1 MNELSEGEIKATIL
15 YKLVRRGC
23 WGERYFPL
31 DTLVNWLGKKIKNDG
46 KTVREAVA
54 SLESNR
60 YLLLH
65 KRGETASLNPRMKGQ
80 VIAFIKRYIRVRGC
94 PEKNRIVYSY

>member
-1 MNELSEGEIKATIL
+1 MNELSEGEIKATVL

-46 KTVREAVA
+46 KAVREAVA
-54 SLESNR
+54 SLER
-60 YLLLH
+60 EGYLLPH
-65 KRGETASLNPRMKGQ
+65 KKGDTISLNPKATQEIITFVKKYLGLWL
-80 VIAFIKRYIRVRGC
+80 
-94 PEKNRIVYSY
+94 

>member
-23 WGERYFPL
+23 WGECYFPL
-31 DTLVNWLGKKIKNDG
+31 DTLVNWLGKKIKNDD

-54 SLESNR
+54 SLESNG

-65 KRGETASLNPRMKGQ
+65 KREETASLNLRMKGQ
-80 VIAFIKRYIRVRGC
+80 VIAFIKRYIRL
-94 PEKNRIVYSY
+94 